1 MKDNTK
7 LVIGLGFAVVLGLM
21 STLVYVSLA
30 QLRAIDQDTA
40 RMVQQTNA
48 KTGAA
53 NIMRDAIRLRTHS
66 LYVMLSTDD
75 PFELDEQSILYHDYA
90 GTYIGARERLLQAQL
105 NEGERALLRQ
115 LDQATRKAQ
124 PENDKALSLVVEGA
138 QGSRVLDQIRIAQRA
153 QQEVLNLLDRLVS
166 LESAHTGHALTLN
179 REHYIYTRNQLL
191 ALSAATVVICL
202 LIALIV
208 VRKAAAR
215 NRHISHQASHDSLTG
230 LINRRQFE
238 DDLRALVART
248 ARERSV
254 HALFYMDL
262 DQFKIVNDTCGHA
275 AGDELLRQIST
286 ELRQHIRKA
295 DVLARLG
302 GDEFGVL
309 LCDCDAVEASRVAE
323 TLTRVVRNFRFLWG
337 ENSFVVGASIGV
349 VSISAA
355 TPDVEELLSM
365 ADAACYAAK
374 DQGRNRIY
382 VYQENDAELSRRH
395 SEMQLTGR
403 ISRALEEDR
412 FVLFCQEIMPTSG
425 TCARRHHE
433 VLVRM
438 RDANQGLLPPG
449 GFIPAAERY
458 GLIVELDRWV
468 LKNTVRWLSTQALDP
483 ATLTLAVNISGSS
496 LSDRSFL
503 DYVVDQLHT
512 YSAPARS
519 LCFEITETCAIANYT
534 AAERFMKVLKEM
546 GCQFALDDFGTGLSS
561 FHYLKNLPVDY
572 LKIDGGFIRDLTRH
586 QVDVAMVRAINDIA
600 HVLNT
605 RTIAEFVESEAILSL
620 VRELGIDYAQGF
632 AIGRPAPLEDLAAQA
647 SAVA

>member
-202 LIALIV
+202 FIALIV

>member
-1 MKDNTK
+1 
-7 LVIGLGFAVVLGLM
+7 
-21 STLVYVSLA
+21 
-30 QLRAIDQDTA
+30 
-40 RMVQQTNA
+40 
-48 KTGAA
+48 
-53 NIMRDAIRLRTHS
+53 
-66 LYVMLSTDD
+66 
-75 PFELDEQSILYHDYA
+75 
-90 GTYIGARERLLQAQL
+90 
-105 NEGERALLRQ
+105 
-115 LDQATRKAQ
+115 
-124 PENDKALSLVVEGA
+124 
-138 QGSRVLDQIRIAQRA
+138 
-153 QQEVLNLLDRLVS
+153 
-166 LESAHTGHALTLN
+166 
-179 REHYIYTRNQLL
+179 
-191 ALSAATVVICL
+191 
-202 LIALIV
+202 
-208 VRKAAAR
+208 
-215 NRHISHQASHDSLTG
+215 
-230 LINRRQFE
+230 
-238 DDLRALVART
+238 
-248 ARERSV
+248 
-254 HALFYMDL
+254 
-262 DQFKIVNDTCGHA
+262 
-275 AGDELLRQIST
+275 
-286 ELRQHIRKA
+286 
-295 DVLARLG
+295 
-302 GDEFGVL
+302 
-309 LCDCDAVEASRVAE
+309 
-323 TLTRVVRNFRFLWG
+323 
-337 ENSFVVGASIGV
+337 
-349 VSISAA
+349 
-355 TPDVEELLSM
+355 
-365 ADAACYAAK
+365 
-374 DQGRNRIY
+374 
-382 VYQENDAELSRRH
+382 
-395 SEMQLTGR
+395 MQLTGR